1 MWRRKNQ
8 PIPKSKIERRLAAL
22 PANEILGWAETSL
35 FGIGRGLRGS
45 PEAMA
50 DAEQSAEILLAAIKE
65 LRARRTLH

>member
-1 MWRRKNQ
+1 MWRRKQSVSN
-8 PIPKSKIERRLAAL
+8 PTKIERRLAAL

-50 DAEQSAEILLAAIKE
+50 DAEQSAEVLLAAIRE
-65 LRARRTLH
+65 LRARRSLY